1 MKKLVLTIFFVL
13 SIGLSFTSCTKDMN
27 FGSPQEAKE
36 YQYTAAFE
44 NKFGEISKTQSWG
57 FPKSNKSLT
66 RAAQPNGNQWG
77 THDNNDMYW
86 NYPQPAPIT
95 EQELNDVLNVF
106 NQKGATSYEPL
117 IHWENFFIQQ
127 VYTGPNGWK
136 MNELATTVDYVIN
149 TNVICWWPYQEEVIR
164 QSVNPFDDIINN
176 FNNGNCYAWNGCM
189 LMFNSAT
196 EDFSFKTSQSG
207 GQRIYGH
214 WRMEKINGNYYVGFD
229 HEAWKQ
235 APANANEEDKRD
247 YIYND
252 WIIKIVPGKDYVE
265 PEDKVKEQ
273 GRIICEDL
281 GGIGDFDFNDVV
293 FDATIYESG
302 KTEITVQAAGGELP
316 ISVAGKDISS
326 VMGYMVNTIEDGPT
340 HEPYTFVSDYTYN
353 SLIDIPILVFHRDAA
368 HHMYVTELKAEM
380 GSAPQK
386 ICVPTTFKWCKE
398 HNEHSIDKAYKG
410 FTTWVNEGQEWYN
423 TDTPEELIHRY

>member
-1 MKKLVLTIFFVL
+1 M
-13 SIGLSFTSCTKDMN
+13 
-27 FGSPQEAKE
+27 
-36 YQYTAAFE
+36 
-44 NKFGEISKTQSWG
+44 
-57 FPKSNKSLT
+57 
-66 RAAQPNGNQWG
+66 
-77 THDNNDMYW
+77 
-86 NYPQPAPIT
+86 
-95 EQELNDVLNVF
+95 
-106 NQKGATSYEPL
+106 
-117 IHWENFFIQQ
+117 
-127 VYTGPNGWK
+127 
-136 MNELATTVDYVIN
+136 
-149 TNVICWWPYQEEVIR
+149 EE
-164 QSVNPFDDIINN
+164 
-176 FNNGNCYAWNGCM
+176 
-189 LMFNSAT
+189 
-196 EDFSFKTSQSG
+196 
-207 GQRIYGH
+207 
-214 WRMEKINGNYYVGFD
+214 INGNYYVGLDF
-229 HEAWKQ
+229 EAAGQNK
-235 APANANEEDKRD
+235 NEQVSRD
-247 YIYND
+247 TIYDD
-252 WIIKIVPGKDYVE
+252 WIVKIVPGTGQTPPPSDR
-265 PEDKVKEQ
+265 VKEE
-273 GRIICEDL
+273 GIIICEDL

-326 VMGYMVNTIEDGPT
+326 VMGYMVNTIEGGST

>member
-1 MKKLVLTIFFVL
+1 
-13 SIGLSFTSCTKDMN
+13 
-27 FGSPQEAKE
+27 
-36 YQYTAAFE
+36 
-44 NKFGEISKTQSWG
+44 
-57 FPKSNKSLT
+57 
-66 RAAQPNGNQWG
+66 
-77 THDNNDMYW
+77 MYW
-86 NYPQPAPIT
+86 NYPQPSPIT

-149 TNVICWWPYQEEVIR
+149 TNVICWWPYQEEVTR
-164 QSVNPFDDIINN
+164 QSVNPFDDIVNN

-207 GQRIYGH
+207 GERIYGH

-229 HEAWKQ
+229 HEAWRQ
-235 APANANEEDKRD
+235 APENANEEDKRD

-252 WIIKIVPGKDYVE
+252 WIIKIVPGNDYVE

-326 VMGYMVNTIEDGPT
+326 VMGYMVNTIEGGPT

-423 TDTPEELIHRY
+423 TDTPEEVIHRY